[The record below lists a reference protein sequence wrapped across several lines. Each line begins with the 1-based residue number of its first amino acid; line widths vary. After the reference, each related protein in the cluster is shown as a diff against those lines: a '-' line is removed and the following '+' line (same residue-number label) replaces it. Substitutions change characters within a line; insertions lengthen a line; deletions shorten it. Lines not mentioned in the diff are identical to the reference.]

1 MMSIVL
7 RYFSLLITPKFPCV
21 ITFVSGSI
29 TELGKPFCQKQRVNY
44 FEIENFI
51 EFVRKKFYKVFFA

>member
-1 MMSIVL
+1 MEIHEIILKIV
-7 RYFSLLITPKFPCV
+7 K
-21 ITFVSGSI
+21 
-29 TELGKPFCQKQRVNY
+29 KQRVNY

>member
-1 MMSIVL
+1 MNVK
-7 RYFSLLITPKFPCV
+7 RFKN
-21 ITFVSGSI
+21 
-29 TELGKPFCQKQRVNY
+29 QKQRVNY